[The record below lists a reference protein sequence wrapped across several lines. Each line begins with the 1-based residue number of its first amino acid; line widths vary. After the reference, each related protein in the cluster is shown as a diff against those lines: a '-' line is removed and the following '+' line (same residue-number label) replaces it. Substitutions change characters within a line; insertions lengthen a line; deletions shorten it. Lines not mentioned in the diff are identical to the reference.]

1 METRGRNARFYSPSA
16 ERWAGR
22 TSLCYNSYDL
32 NKIMAGKLKFI
43 IEIEEDFSDLL
54 KIAEER
60 DTEDAVFIDHE
71 EVWKTF

>member
-1 METRGRNARFYSPSA
+1 
-16 ERWAGR
+16 
-22 TSLCYNSYDL
+22 
-32 NKIMAGKLKFI
+32 MAGKLKFI